1 MVLGRHF
8 GLARGPADP
17 RDFTVILRFCYAFPA
32 PTPVQWGQM
41 LMRVLS
47 LFALSVSAMIF
58 FSSAARAQES
68 DHAQELVR
76 SLKLSFAADSSSVL
90 FLEQNGRKYKIDVAT
105 RSITEMNPG
114 SVPIA
119 NVAFAQPAAQPATPA
134 SAPQATGQAL
144 FQANCARCHGADGKG
159 IHSIGTPDF
168 VSIGVAQA
176 HVASTIRSGRPNKMP
191 SFTGRLSDAD
201 IASISQYVE
210 SLGSTG
216 ASGTPRPDVK
226 PGVYTPGDDVLFSLP
241 TGRPPD
247 PGALY
252 VNFQHRFPYTPAL
265 SGTDRGDVLFGL
277 DESAL
282 PSLGLRYGITDKL
295 SVDLMRSPTFIGRP
309 LQLQTAYSF
318 LSEQNSAPFNFTARV
333 SVEGQNDFRKNY
345 TEDLEGIFSRS
356 ITHRAQVYL
365 VPTISFNDRRVVQ
378 GGLVDDKIPDY
389 PGINAFSLGGGFA
402 VDVRPT
408 IALVGEIIPT
418 LIGADQLGIHRPAF
432 SFGIQ
437 KKIYRHAFT
446 FGVTNSPGVT
456 VSQRAGTDATFLNN
470 PHGDIFKNMFLG
482 FDLTRQ
488 IH

>member
-1 MVLGRHF
+1 
-8 GLARGPADP
+8 
-17 RDFTVILRFCYAFPA
+17 
-32 PTPVQWGQM
+32 
-41 LMRVLS
+41 MRVLPSSFVLAFS
-47 LFALSVSAMIF
+47 LIL
-58 FSSAARAQES
+58 FSGATRAQEPE
-68 DHAQELVR
+68 HIQELLR
-76 SLKLSFAADSSSVL
+76 TLKLSFADDSSSVL
-90 FLEQNGRKYKIDVAT
+90 YIEQAGRKYKIDVAT
-105 RSITEMNPG
+105 RSVTEVSMAGLPLKN
-114 SVPIA
+114 A
-119 NVAFAQPAAQPATPA
+119 AFAQPASQSPAQ
-134 SAPQATGQAL
+134 SQLAPQPTGQAL

-159 IHSIGTPDF
+159 IRSIGTPDF
-168 VSIGVAQA
+168 VSVGMDQA
-176 HVASTIRSGRPNKMP
+176 HVSSTVRSGRPNKMP

-210 SLGSTG
+210 SLGTT
-216 ASGTPRPDVK
+216 GTPRPDVK
-226 PGVYTPGDDVLFSLP
+226 PGVYKPGDDVLFSLP

-282 PSLGLRYGITDKL
+282 PSLGLRYGITDKW

-309 LQLQTAYSF
+309 IQLQTAYSF
-318 LSEQNSAPFNFTARV
+318 LSEQKSAPFNFTARV
-333 SVEGQNDFRKNY
+333 SLEGQDDFRKNY

-356 ITHRAQVYL
+356 ITNRAQVYL
-365 VPTISFNDRRVVQ
+365 VPTISLNDRRVVQ

-446 FGVTNSPGVT
+446 FGVSNSPGVT
-456 VSQRAGTDATFLNN
+456 VSQRAGTDATFLDN
-470 PHGDIFKNMFLG
+470 PHGDVFKNMFLG

>member
-1 MVLGRHF
+1 
-8 GLARGPADP
+8 
-17 RDFTVILRFCYAFPA
+17 
-32 PTPVQWGQM
+32 
-41 LMRVLS
+41 MRVLS
-47 LFALSVSAMIF
+47 LFALTISATF
-58 FSSAARAQES
+58 FSSAVFAQKAAQES
-68 DHAQELVR
+68 DHTQELVR

-90 FLEQNGRKYKIDVAT
+90 FLEQNGRRYKIDVAT
-105 RSITEMNPG
+105 RSVIEVS
-114 SVPIA
+114 SVGLPIVD
-119 NVAFAQPAAQPATPA
+119 VALAQPVAQPAAQTPA
-134 SAPQATGQAL
+134 PTPAVAVAQPSGQAL
-144 FQANCARCHGADGKG
+144 FQTNCARCHGADGKG
-159 IHSIGTPDF
+159 ISSIGTPDF
-168 VSIGVAQA
+168 VSIGMNQA
-176 HVASTIRSGRPNKMP
+176 HVASTIRSGRSSKMP
-191 SFTGRLSDAD
+191 SFTGRLTDAD

-210 SLGSTG
+210 SLGTTG
-216 ASGTPRPDVK
+216 APRPDIK
-226 PGVYTPGDDVLFSLP
+226 PGVYKPGDDVLFSLP
-241 TGRPPD
+241 TGRAPD

-309 LQLQTAYSF
+309 IQLQTAYSF
-318 LSEQNSAPFNFTARV
+318 LSEQKSAPFNFTARV
-333 SVEGQNDFRKNY
+333 SVEGQDDFRKNY

-356 ITHRAQVYL
+356 ITSRAQVYL

-378 GGLVDDKIPDY
+378 GGLVDDQIPNF

-446 FGVTNSPGVT
+446 FGLTNSPGVT

-470 PHGDIFKNMFLG
+470 PHGDVFKNMFFG